1 MEEKEDKQ
9 RKKDEE
15 IRAKEEEK
23 QRKREDIRAKEE
35 EKQRKKEEELVKL
48 KEKKEPK
55 KMEKSD
61 DKEKKVKQS
70 VEKPKDSATV
80 KQASFMASFFKKSGD
95 SPTKSKDED
104 RSSASKA
111 DSVSPPNE
119 SAFKELSCKTASSFR
134 PWEAPRNAVVASF
147 PFGPAPNSKS
157 TRTAPIDSDLQ
168 SWLDLLRKEPIRE
181 RPQRALREDGKV
193 HPKMKL
199 IQLNMKL
206 PVVKTQL
213 VDVDVDASQKVIW
226 DIEEEGQEAKL
237 EGIMNEAEPTSDG
250 LYRYRGRIL
259 QFLTEGGGWFDCRR
273 PPYYGTVSRASAAVN
288 GRRPLHQDPELDYS
302 YESDADWESEVGEGE
317 DLGSDLDGEDEEE
330 EYEEEDGGFVVPD
343 GYMSDDGME
352 NGVCKKKLQ
361 QILHY
366 QSLPVEL
373 AEMLSVKILDNLPLC
388 LSSDPNIHLDPDT
401 DYYGDD
407 IGHARAASLEAA
419 IQILYNHPTAV
430 AFTYLLPDSE
440 HKLAGTVF
448 LKGQKAL
455 EQKQEYPG
463 MVSGCLKR
471 ISDAKKQA
479 IWKELFASK
488 SEAAAMATTAN
499 KPAQNSGGKAG
510 GSAQMKIEDKH
521 LLAIVKILHG
531 STRSK
536 SDLVQAFI
544 AACPELSK
552 SKAERIISCVASK
565 KVELGA
571 SRWVLL
577 DDTIKRSPFIPEIA
591 KEAWKNNTRKNA
603 APVS

>member
-1 MEEKEDKQ
+1 MKGQ
-9 RKKDEE
+9 G
-15 IRAKEEEK
+15 IT
-23 QRKREDIRAKEE
+23 
-35 EKQRKKEEELVKL
+35 LF
-48 KEKKEPK
+48 
-55 KMEKSD
+55 
-61 DKEKKVKQS
+61 KV
-70 VEKPKDSATV
+70 
-80 KQASFMASFFKKSGD
+80 M
-95 SPTKSKDED
+95 
-104 RSSASKA
+104 
-111 DSVSPPNE
+111 
-119 SAFKELSCKTASSFR
+119 
-134 PWEAPRNAVVASF
+134 
-147 PFGPAPNSKS
+147 
-157 TRTAPIDSDLQ
+157 
-168 SWLDLLRKEPIRE
+168 
-181 RPQRALREDGKV
+181 
-193 HPKMKL
+193 
-199 IQLNMKL
+199 
-206 PVVKTQL
+206 
-213 VDVDVDASQKVIW
+213 W

-237 EGIMNEAEPTSDG
+237 EAIMNEAEPTSDG
-250 LYRYRGRIL
+250 LYKYRGRIL

-273 PPYYGTVSRASAAVN
+273 PPYYGTVSRASMAIN
-288 GRRPLHQDPELDYS
+288 GRRPLQQDPELDYS
-302 YESDADWESEVGEGE
+302 YVFVHVSSTFVDTDLCRYESDADWESEVGEGE

-373 AEMLSVKILDNLPLC
+373 TEMLSVKILDNLPLC

-401 DYYGDD
+401 DYYGED
-407 IGHARAASLEAA
+407 IGHARAANLEAA

-455 EQKQEYPG
+455 EQKHEFSG

-488 SEAAAMATTAN
+488 SEAAAMATTAS
-499 KPAQNSGGKAG
+499 KPNQNSGNKG
-510 GSAQMKIEDKH
+510 GASAQMKIEDKH

-531 STRSK
+531 STKSK

-552 SKAERIISCVASK
+552 SKAERIISSVASK

-603 APVS
+603 AAVS